1 MIIRWIASPL
11 LVCARFVLPHLSKV
25 ARSPSLVLYRCF
37 TFKQMYNLETMTS
50 HVMYPTLKSVL
61 EVFQDEKYKADDN
74 VSKLL
79 KIYADAESNAKPVA
93 KNHPLIVLE
102 GLDLSGKSTLS
113 RLLAKKI
120 NAVNL
125 KSPPSCISSELRAAF
140 DDSADLK
147 TAFYALG
154 NYIAAFEI
162 AKTLETQPVVLDRFW
177 NSTAA
182 NALARNVQ
190 AKPGGYDLPARGN
203 PVYRWPADLIQPDVV
218 LFLSVSE
225 HERQRR
231 QARRKEV
238 TKEEM
243 MLKEIHSFRQNVLL
257 AYQYM
262 EEPAIQM
269 VNSDV
274 SVAETLD
281 GILKSIAHIIKI

>member
-1 MIIRWIASPL
+1 MCIK
-11 LVCARFVLPHLSKV
+11 FV
-25 ARSPSLVLYRCF
+25 
-37 TFKQMYNLETMTS
+37 
-50 HVMYPTLKSVL
+50 
-61 EVFQDEKYKADDN
+61 
-74 VSKLL
+74 
-79 KIYADAESNAKPVA
+79 
-93 KNHPLIVLE
+93 
-102 GLDLSGKSTLS
+102 GKSTLS

-243 MLKEIHSFRQNVLL
+243 MLKEIHSFRQKLVFEHIYVIVMKFGSLIKFLL
-257 AYQYM
+257 A
-262 EEPAIQM
+262 IWL
-269 VNSDV
+269 NTGV
-274 SVAETLD
+274 SMMKAWFVD
-281 GILKSIAHIIKI
+281 QLKLI